1 MIKTVLP
8 MQGAWVQSLTREI
21 RSHVYMLH
29 GVAKETKEEK
39 YPHFRVRPKLSLKLG
54 FNTH

>member
-29 GVAKETKEEK
+29 GVAKETKKEK